1 MDNNII
7 LTGFMAVGKGSTAR
21 ELAKRTG
28 MYTLDGD
35 DLIESLTN
43 LKVSKIFEKHGEEY
57 FRKLERKTALWIE
70 EQVSNT
76 ILSTGGGFV
85 SVPNLVEMGVVVY
98 LHNEFD
104 DIISRIHEHPRA
116 KHKISKRPLLSDLDK
131 ARKLYEKRLP
141 LYRSKATHEINVGG
155 KSITAVAE
163 EISLLL
169 GL

>member
-1 MDNNII
+1 MDNII

-21 ELAKRTG
+21 ELANKTG
-28 MYTLDGD
+28 MYALDGD

-43 LKVSKIFEKHGEEY
+43 MKVSKIFEKYGEDY

-85 SVPNLVEMGVVVY
+85 SVPNLMEMGVVIY

-104 DIISRIHEHPRA
+104 DIISRIHEHPRVERQI
-116 KHKISKRPLLSDLDK
+116 KKRPLLTDLVK
-131 ARKLYEKRLP
+131 ARELYEKRLP

-155 KSITAVAE
+155 KSITTVAK
-163 EISLLL
+163 EISILL